1 MRTTIELD
9 PAIHE
14 SVRRQALRQNMSM
27 ARLLGQLVQQGLRAS
42 TEAAPPSVRSGRF
55 QAIAPAAAGAQVTSE
70 QLHKL
75 IDDEGVL

>member
-9 PAIHE
+9 PALHE
-14 SVRRQALRQNMSM
+14 SVRRQAQRQNISM

-42 TEAAPPSVRSGRF
+42 TDPAPPSVRSGRF
-55 QAIAPAAAGAQVTSE
+55 QVIAPGAVGTQVTSE